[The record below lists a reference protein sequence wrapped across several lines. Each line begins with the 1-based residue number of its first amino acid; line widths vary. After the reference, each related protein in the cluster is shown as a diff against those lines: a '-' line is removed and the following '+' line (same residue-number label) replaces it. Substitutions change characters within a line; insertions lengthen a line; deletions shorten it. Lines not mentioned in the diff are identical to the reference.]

1 MSKGKVVVKF
11 TRSDSKTLA
20 FDDSPFGV
28 TELDGMDAPVLEL
41 FTEKNPI
48 GDGDL
53 ITGNRVGARTIT
65 ITAKNRFQK
74 MNEQMRKIASAFFN
88 PLYTFN
94 VEVTYGS
101 LVRTANECRL
111 KALALPTENIN
122 KPLAIKMTLLNPSGY
137 LDGGGLYG
145 RDIASVQPRLGWP
158 WVSVVDVGH
167 LYSLY
172 NFARVISVDN
182 DGDAPTYIR
191 AVFTATGADGVV
203 NPALIKD
210 EYKIRIL
217 TTLQLGDQ
225 LEIDTEKKLVKLN
238 GVNALHLVDKTSNW
252 SGMRMGIGNN
262 VFGFDADEHDNQ
274 LSVRIYYTK
283 RFYGMGG

>member
-1 MSKGKVVVKF
+1 MAVTVKF
-11 TRSDSKTLA
+11 TRSDGRTFA

-28 TELDGMDAPVLEL
+28 TQLDGVDAPVLEV
-41 FTEKNPI
+41 FTEKNAT

-65 ITAKNRFQK
+65 LEAKNRFHRL
-74 MNEQMRKIASAFFN
+74 NEQMRKLASAFFN

-94 VEVTYGS
+94 AEITYGK
-101 LVRTANECRL
+101 LTRTANECRL
-111 KALALPTENIN
+111 KALAMPTGNIH
-122 KPLAIKMTLLNPSGY
+122 KPLSIKLTLLSPSGY

-145 RDIASVQPRLGWP
+145 KDIASVQPRLGWP
-158 WVSVVDVGH
+158 WVSVMGVGH

-172 NFARVISVDN
+172 NFARVISVNN

-191 AVFTATGADGVV
+191 AVFTATGSDGVV
-203 NPALIKD
+203 NPTLIKD
-210 EYKIRIL
+210 EYRIRIL
-217 TTLQLGDQ
+217 TTLNLGDQ
-225 LEIDTEKKLVKLN
+225 LEIDTEKKLVKIN

-252 SGMRMGIGNN
+252 TGMRMGIGNN
-262 VFGFDADEHDNQ
+262 VFGFEADEHDNQ

-283 RFYGMGG
+283 RFYGLGG